1 MILLLIVIVYIC
13 LTGVSMMIAA
23 GPYTTSD
30 NLEMIPLSDLLS
42 HVTNYKP
49 NILIMESA
57 LYIISL

>member
-1 MILLLIVIVYIC
+1 
-13 LTGVSMMIAA
+13 MIAA